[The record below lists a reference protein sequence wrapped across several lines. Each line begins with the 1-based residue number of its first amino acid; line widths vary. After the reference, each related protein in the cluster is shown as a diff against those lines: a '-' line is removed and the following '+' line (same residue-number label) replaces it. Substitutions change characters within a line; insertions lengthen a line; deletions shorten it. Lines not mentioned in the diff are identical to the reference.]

1 MSSKTRSK
9 ARSKTRVYV
18 AVAAFC
24 AIVLVGLTLA
34 VSSGSGSED
43 QDDTFLGKERISV
56 GMHNDLPGISYEE
69 NYRRSGLDQLVFEQI
84 REGLHIKSASP
95 SNVSSEGRIPALEK
109 GEVDMVIAAFS
120 ITPDRMKEIDFVGPY
135 ATTRQGFLVGPKST
149 VRELKDFKGGAV
161 CSWEGT
167 TSVATLEEFRREGI
181 EIKTLVDASDCI
193 DALKSGEVQA
203 VSTDQLI
210 LYGFARHHAKDG
222 LRVVPGVTIGAP
234 QHYGIGLPKGH
245 RADCLRLR
253 EFVKRYVE
261 SSDWIRDMETSLPDV
276 PAAEPGWISDY
287 KPSDE
292 SIDAR
297 SCRDEPSA

>member
-1 MSSKTRSK
+1 MS
-9 ARSKTRVYV
+9 SKTRVYV

-24 AIVLVGLTLA
+24 AIVAVGLTLA
-34 VSSGSGSED
+34 VSSGSDD
-43 QDDTFLGKERISV
+43 QDETFLGKERISV

-69 NYRRSGLDQLVFEQI
+69 NYRRSGLDQLLFEQI
-84 REGLHIKSASP
+84 REGLGIKSASP

-120 ITPDRMKEIDFVGPY
+120 ITPERMKQVDFVGPY
-135 ATTRQGFLVGPKST
+135 ATTRQGFLVGPAST
-149 VRELKDFKGGAV
+149 VRELKDLRGKTV

-167 TSVATLEEFRREGI
+167 TSDAALQEFEREGI
-181 EIKTLVDASDCI
+181 QTQTLVDASDCI
-193 DALKSGEVQA
+193 EALERGQVQA
-203 VSTDQLI
+203 VSTDQMI
-210 LYGFARHHAKDG
+210 LYGFARHHVKDG

-245 RADCLRLR
+245 RKDCLELR

-261 SSDWIRDMETSLPDV
+261 SSDWIKDMETSLPDI
-276 PAAEPGWISDY
+276 PAREPGWISDY

-297 SCRDEPSA
+297 SCRDKPSA